1 MTPKITVFGEILWD
15 VLPTSKLA
23 GGAPMNVAA
32 HLHHQG
38 VDTDFI
44 SRVGNDDLGKE
55 LLVYLKNRGLE
66 LDLVQTG
73 ETHLTGVAKANISD
87 SNEVTYK
94 ILHPVAWD
102 YIQFDNKALKSIKES
117 DLFVYGSLACRDET
131 TYTTLLKY
139 LPEAKIPVF
148 DINLRPPHY
157 TSERVLELMKYA
169 KIVKMNEHEIK
180 EVCDWLSVDM
190 NMSAA
195 MAFLKKS
202 YDLQTVIVT
211 CGPDGAIVLS
221 EENRYFSHP
230 GFKVDVADTIGSGD
244 SFLATYLNQ
253 TLNGTSIDKAL
264 EYACAV
270 GAFVASQEG
279 AIPTYSPN
287 DITALISQQYSSS
300 RIA

>member
-32 HLHHQG
+32 HLHHHG
-38 VDTDFI
+38 VDTAFI

-55 LLVYLKNRGLE
+55 LLVYLENRGLM

-102 YIQFDNKALKSIKES
+102 YIQFDSKALDSIKES

-131 TYTTLLKY
+131 TYNTLLKY

-157 TSERVLELMKYA
+157 TSERVLNLMKYA

-180 EVCDWLSVDM
+180 EVCDWFSMNM

-202 YDLQTVIVT
+202 FNLQSIIVT
-211 CGPDGAIVLS
+211 CGSEGAIVLN

-230 GFKVDVADTIGSGD
+230 GFKVNVADTIGSGD

-253 TLNGTSIDKAL
+253 TLNGTSIEKAL

-279 AIPTYSPN
+279 AIPTYSQN
-287 DITALISQQYSSS
+287 DITALIHEQCNST
-300 RIA
+300 RAA

>member
-1 MTPKITVFGEILWD
+1 MKPKITVFGEILWD

-38 VDTDFI
+38 VDTAFI
-44 SRVGNDDLGKE
+44 SRVGHDDLGKE
-55 LLVYLKNRGLE
+55 LLAYLEGQGLP

-73 ETHLTGVAKANISD
+73 ETHLTGVAKANVSD

-102 YIQFDNKALKSIKES
+102 YIQFDEKALNSVRES

-131 TYTTLLKY
+131 SFRTLLRY
-139 LPEAKIPVF
+139 LPEARLAVF

-169 KIVKMNEHEIK
+169 SIVKMNEHEIK
-180 EVCDWLSVDM
+180 EVCGWLSVDLDIP
-190 NMSAA
+190 AA
-195 MAFLKKS
+195 MTYLKDRFSLKS
-202 YDLQTVIVT
+202 IIVT
-211 CGPDGAIVLS
+211 CGPDGAVALD
-221 EENRYFSHP
+221 ENYVFYTHP
-230 GFKVDVADTIGSGD
+230 GFKVNVADTIGSGD

-253 TLNGTSIDKAL
+253 TLNGTSIEKAL

-279 AIPTYSPN
+279 AIPTYTQN
-287 DITALISQQYSSS
+287 DVTALIREQCISTGVV
-300 RIA
+300 